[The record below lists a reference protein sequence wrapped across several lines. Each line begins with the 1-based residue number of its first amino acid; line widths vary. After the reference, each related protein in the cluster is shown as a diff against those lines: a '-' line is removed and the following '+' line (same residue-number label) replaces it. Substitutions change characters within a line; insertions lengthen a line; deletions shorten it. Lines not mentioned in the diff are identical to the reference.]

1 MIRLLVADDHAIV
14 RRGLREILS
23 EAHDL
28 SVAGEAAT
36 RDEVLAKVG
45 ERGLDAVILD
55 LSLPGGNGLDLL
67 AEVKHRR
74 PDLPVLILT
83 VHPEDQ
89 YALRALRAG
98 AAGYLTKES
107 APEQLVEA
115 VRKIV
120 RGGKYVSATVAERL
134 ASSLGP
140 DAARAPHEALS
151 DREYEV
157 LRMLASGKTVSEVA
171 AELSLSVKTVSTYR
185 TRILEKMGMR
195 TNAELT
201 HYAIKN
207 QLVD

>member
-1 MIRLLVADDHAIV
+1 VIRLLVADDHAIV
-14 RRGLREILS
+14 RRGLREILG
-23 EAHDL
+23 EAHDFT
-28 SVAGEAAT
+28 VAGEAAT
-36 RDEVLAKVG
+36 REEVLARIG
-45 ERGLDAVILD
+45 ERAWDVLILD
-55 LSLPGGNGLDLL
+55 LSLPGCSGIDLL

-115 VRKIV
+115 VRKVV
-120 RGGKYVSATVAERL
+120 RGGRYVSPTVAERL
-134 ASSLGP
+134 AFNLGP
-140 DAARAPHEALS
+140 DAGRPPHEALS

-185 TRILEKMGMR
+185 TRVLEKMGMR

-207 QLVD
+207 RLVD